1 MTVLKKT
8 PGNALFLAGKSGDQ
22 RMQIKGFLVSYADYD
37 IDGSILPNLNTLVRS
52 IRHNFRKSGSVFF
65 VSIAKGHFE
74 PRRQDFRP
82 FQICTQLADCFWNNL
97 LNHNTCKK
105 AFDSKTSGQRCQRK
119 SLKKM
124 DNVWECTLI
133 KNNYSALSQQIS
145 VEFSNTVVPTS
156 C

>member
-22 RMQIKGFLVSYADYD
+22 RMQRKGFLVLDR
-37 IDGSILPNLNTLVRS
+37 GILPNLNTLVIS
-52 IRHNFRKSGSVFF
+52 IRYNFRKSEGVFF
-65 VSIAKGHFE
+65 VWKANGHFE

-97 LNHNTCKK
+97 LNHNKCKK

-119 SLKKM
+119 SLKEM

-145 VEFSNTVVPTS
+145 AEFSNTVAPTS